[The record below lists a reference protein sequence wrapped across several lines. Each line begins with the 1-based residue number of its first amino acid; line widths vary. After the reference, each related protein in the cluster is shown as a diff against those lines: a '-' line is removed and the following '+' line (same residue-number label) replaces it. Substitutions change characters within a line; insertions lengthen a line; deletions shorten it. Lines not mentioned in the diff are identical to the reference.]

1 MQLHPVHSYPK
12 EKGATEDG
20 IRDIDEDRQHPHWE
34 SVISNKVS
42 DCSSF
47 RLGDLVSFGHAF

>member
-34 SVISNKVS
+34 SVIPNKVS
-42 DCSSF
+42 DCSF
-47 RLGDLVSFGHAF
+47 RLGDLVRFEHAF